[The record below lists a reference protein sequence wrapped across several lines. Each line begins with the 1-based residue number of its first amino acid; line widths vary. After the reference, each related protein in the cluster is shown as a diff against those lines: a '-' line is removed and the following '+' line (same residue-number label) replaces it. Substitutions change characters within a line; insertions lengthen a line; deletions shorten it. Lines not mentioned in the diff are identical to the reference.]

1 MADYANEPEKGTP
14 KFAPRRGRFQ
24 NQMPLDHLPPA
35 SPQWTSGATYH
46 HMSYFMTISG
56 ELPLQSFPPLEF
68 LPVSKGQRYVANLEA
83 EFAAADGSPVW
94 FVHDGQTG
102 TSHAFV
108 SDARDYYGGSGNIDG
123 TQLLLLIKACID
135 ADCGFR
141 IWWPTHKPGAPEE
154 LAEFTAIEELPA
166 VLARL
171 FGEGWDVCLRR
182 KRIGKTT
189 ALKPDL

>member
-1 MADYANEPEKGTP
+1 
-14 KFAPRRGRFQ
+14 
-24 NQMPLDHLPPA
+24 
-35 SPQWTSGATYH
+35 
-46 HMSYFMTISG
+46 MSYFMTISG

-68 LPVSKGQRYVANLEA
+68 LPISKGQRYVANLEA

-141 IWWPTHKPGAPEE
+141 IWWPTHKPGGTGGTRRVYHYRRTPGSARPTLRRGLGCLPAPEE
-154 LAEFTAIEELPA
+154 N
-166 VLARL
+166 R
-171 FGEGWDVCLRR
+171 
-182 KRIGKTT
+182 
-189 ALKPDL
+189 